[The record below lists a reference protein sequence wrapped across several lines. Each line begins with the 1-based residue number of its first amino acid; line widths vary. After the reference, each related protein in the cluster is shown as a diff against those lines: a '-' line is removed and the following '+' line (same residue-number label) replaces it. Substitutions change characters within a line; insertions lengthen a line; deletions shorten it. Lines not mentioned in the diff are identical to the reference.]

1 MRIAAAIVFI
11 VTTTILHAD
20 PMRPVEMVH
29 TATGTRVLVA
39 CYDIPAQMGNAD
51 TGDRNLLLVV
61 RKSAWENADGADKR
75 TLRRAVTRLLN
86 RSYRLTP
93 ARMQAIKQSLKG
105 AGARIVR
112 TNDPRAT
119 LAARGIASI
128 GD

>member
-1 MRIAAAIVFI
+1 VRIAAAIVLI
-11 VTTTILHAD
+11 VTTTVLHAE
-20 PMRPVEMVH
+20 PLRPVEMVH

-51 TGDRNLLLVV
+51 TGDRKLLLVV
-61 RKSAWENADGADKR
+61 RKSAWEDADGADKR
-75 TLRRAVTRLLN
+75 TIRTAVTRLLD
-86 RSYRLTP
+86 RTDRLTP
-93 ARMQAIKQSLKG
+93 ARLRAIKDALQG
-105 AGARIVR
+105 AGARIER